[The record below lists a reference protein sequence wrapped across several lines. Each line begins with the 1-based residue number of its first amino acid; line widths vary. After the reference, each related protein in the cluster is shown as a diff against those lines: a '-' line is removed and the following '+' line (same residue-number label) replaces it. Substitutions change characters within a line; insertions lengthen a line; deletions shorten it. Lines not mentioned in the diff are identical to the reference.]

1 MLRVRQLMFIVLVAV
16 GMEVACAAG
25 AIGAVRG
32 ELGTEEG
39 AVWPYVE
46 VRGTY
51 HLKYLRV

>member
-1 MLRVRQLMFIVLVAV
+1 MFIVLAAV